1 METRLIMPTYDFK
14 CPKCGHRFD
23 VFKSIHD
30 ETDEICPVCGE
41 KAKRLIGTGAA
52 IIFKGNGFYIT
63 DYEHKHSFSS

>member
-1 METRLIMPTYDFK
+1 MRLIMPTYDFK

-52 IIFKGNGFYIT
+52 IIFKGKGFYIT